1 MPPAWDLH
9 IGDCREVCATLPPAS
24 AVAGVYD
31 PPSGMGFM
39 GLDWDL
45 PEAEAFAAM
54 LAECFRAS
62 LRVLIPGAWVAVWAH
77 PQTSHWTAIALCHGG
92 FTVEMKIPWING
104 EAKPQPW
111 RTGRLAPGHEEWI
124 LARAPGPR
132 MPLSLRLWRDATG
145 GRHPRALVLGQA
157 AAAILDA
164 VLGRRRSGAMTRR
177 AGDKPGR
184 RSTYG
189 ANKASP
195 AAVSASDG
203 GPSRYFP
210 LEQQLLAVYGP
221 RARHCHRDLGPGGP
235 RSEHPTPKAP
245 DLLLPIVDL
254 VAGELAP
261 PDLPVLDIFAGTG
274 AVGEA
279 ALLLGRGYVGVELG
293 RDPRWPVEA
302 RTRLERVSA
311 ALLDSGEA
319 REKTV

>member
-1 MPPAWDLH
+1 
-9 IGDCREVCATLPPAS
+9 
-24 AVAGVYD
+24 
-31 PPSGMGFM
+31 M

-45 PEAEAFAAM
+45 PEAEAYAAM

-92 FTVEMKIPWING
+92 FTVETKIPWINA

-157 AAAILDA
+157 AASTLDA
-164 VLGRRRSGAMTRR
+164 VLGRRRSGAMTQR

-184 RSTYG
+184 RSSYG

-203 GPSRYFP
+203 GPSRFFP

-235 RSEHPTPKAP
+235 RSEHPTPKSP

-293 RDPRWPVEA
+293 RDPRWPIEA

-311 ALLDSGEA
+311 ALLTAGEA
-319 REKTV
+319 REKAV